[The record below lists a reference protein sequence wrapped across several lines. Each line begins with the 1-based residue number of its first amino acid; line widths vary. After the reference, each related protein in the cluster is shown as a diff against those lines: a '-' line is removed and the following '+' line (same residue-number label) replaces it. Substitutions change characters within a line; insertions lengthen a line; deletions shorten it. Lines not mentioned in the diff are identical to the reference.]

1 MIKALKVFI
10 FALVLG
16 LPVFALAQTSEK
28 ITSFHSD
35 IEVFKDASI
44 QVTETIKVIS
54 TGDQIRRGIYRD
66 FPLAYK
72 DSLGQRYLVEFELLA
87 VTKDG
92 IPETY
97 RTERAG
103 NGIRIYVGKED
114 VFLVPGK
121 YTYALTYK
129 VSKVLGFFQDH
140 DELYWNVTGN
150 GWVFE
155 IENASATVKLPSG
168 ILKDKVIT
176 TLYTG
181 AQGSTVQGGFSQVNN
196 NGAVEFKTTKSLF
209 AYEGLTVVVGWPKGF
224 VTEPTQAENFWHSV
238 KANLD
243 YVIGILGFLLVLFY
257 YFYTWNKVG
266 RDPQKGTVIP
276 QYDPPKG
283 FSPALLRFVKHMGMD
298 DRTFAAAIINLGV
311 KGKLS
316 VHEEKG
322 FFGTKKYSLTKKTGN
337 DIGLI
342 TAEEQV
348 LLDGF
353 FKDGDTYKL
362 EKSNAVKTVA
372 IRKDFLTSL
381 TTQTGKQYFAKN
393 LGALALGTFFS
404 TLAIAGAVISSVF
417 VSYGFG
423 AAVQTVLIVILIAA
437 LVLINIIFGWLL
449 RAYTLEGRKLVD
461 EIEGF
466 KLFLSVTEKDRLAFH
481 NPPEQTPELFEK
493 FLPFALALG
502 VEHKWA
508 EQFSSVFA
516 KLKTQGVNYA
526 PLWFYGS
533 MTHFNASTFASDIG
547 NSFTGVVSSAST
559 PPGSSSGFSGGSGG
573 GGGGGGGGG
582 W

>member
-1 MIKALKVFI
+1 
-10 FALVLG
+10 
-16 LPVFALAQTSEK
+16 
-28 ITSFHSD
+28 
-35 IEVFKDASI
+35 
-44 QVTETIKVIS
+44 
-54 TGDQIRRGIYRD
+54 
-66 FPLAYK
+66 
-72 DSLGQRYLVEFELLA
+72 
-87 VTKDG
+87 
-92 IPETY
+92 
-97 RTERAG
+97 
-103 NGIRIYVGKED
+103 
-114 VFLVPGK
+114 
-121 YTYALTYK
+121 
-129 VSKVLGFFQDH
+129 
-140 DELYWNVTGN
+140 
-150 GWVFE
+150 
-155 IENASATVKLPSG
+155 
-168 ILKDKVIT
+168 
-176 TLYTG
+176 
-181 AQGSTVQGGFSQVNN
+181 
-196 NGAVEFKTTKSLF
+196 
-209 AYEGLTVVVGWPKGF
+209 
-224 VTEPTQAENFWHSV
+224 
-238 KANLD
+238 
-243 YVIGILGFLLVLFY
+243 
-257 YFYTWNKVG
+257 
-266 RDPQKGTVIP
+266 
-276 QYDPPKG
+276 
-283 FSPALLRFVKHMGMD
+283 MGMD

-337 DIGLI
+337 DTGLI

-533 MTHFNASTFASDIG
+533 MTHFNASTFTSDIG